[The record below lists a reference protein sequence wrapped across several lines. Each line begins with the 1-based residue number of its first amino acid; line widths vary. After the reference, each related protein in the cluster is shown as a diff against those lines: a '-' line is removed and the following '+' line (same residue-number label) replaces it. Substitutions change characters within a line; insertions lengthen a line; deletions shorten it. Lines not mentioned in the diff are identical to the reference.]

1 MNMKFLSALTLVSAL
16 SAALLAA
23 PLPDTNW
30 EVKNGKIRNWSG
42 KVTRT
47 KDNAMEFSKTTYTMR
62 KYLRGKSKS
71 VKIKLD
77 FQGKHGQIGMYL
89 YNKSGAWLGTVN
101 TTRIPNADQKRSFDI
116 RFKIPEKAGK
126 NQDAYSFR
134 IFFFSPQKSTISKFS
149 MELE

>member
-1 MNMKFLSALTLVSAL
+1 MNIRSIFSLALLTALT
-16 SAALLAA
+16 AAISAA

-47 KDNAMEFSKTTYTMR
+47 KDNAMEFTKTTYTMR

-71 VKIKLD
+71 VKIQLALK
-77 FQGKHGQIGMYL
+77 GKNVQTGMYL

-101 TTRIPNADQKRSFDI
+101 TSRIPNADQTRDFDI

-126 NQDAYSFR
+126 NQDVFSFR
-134 IFFFSPQKSTISKFS
+134 IFFFSPQKSTISKFN